1 MEGGG
6 GGGREAQRAG
16 SEQIE
21 REEGK
26 RERGELVFRLKERK
40 KKSVR
45 KKVKLRETHRQV
57 CICYLYMKK
66 ISGWVSSES
75 DTKLPPH
82 TIVK

>member
-26 RERGELVFRLKERK
+26 RERGELVFRLKRK
-40 KKSVR
+40 
-45 KKVKLRETHRQV
+45 E
-57 CICYLYMKK
+57 KK
-66 ISGWVSSES
+66 ISAKESEIERNTS
-75 DTKLPPH
+75 PGL
-82 TIVK
+82 